1 MNIRQEVE
9 KTLLAYASAKI
20 PKIPVAFEAV
30 PFTKPST
37 GNWLELMF
45 LEPVV
50 INPTVDVLRTRKYG
64 IIQINCCV
72 PDGQGMKALDQLT
85 EEIVALFPVHDK
97 TKFHTFTVEQ
107 TPKISSSFPD
117 DKFRVAVVRVKYRQ
131 EIKTI

>member
-9 KTLLAYASAKI
+9 KALLAYATAKS

-30 PFTKPST
+30 PFNKPKD

-45 LEPVV
+45 IDPVV
-50 INPTVDVLRTRKYG
+50 INPTVDALRTRKYG
-64 IIQINCCV
+64 IIQINCYV
-72 PDGQGMKALDQLT
+72 PDGKGMKNLDDLT

-97 TKFHTFTVEQ
+97 NKFTTFSVEQ
-107 TPKISSSFPD
+107 TPKVSSSFPD

-131 EIKTI
+131 EFVA